1 MSLLPNQTFINTAS
15 EFYVND
21 VANVQFISSI
31 GIPNGTL
38 NTSQIDLDSVRMD
51 CAVING
57 FPTLLLN
64 GQAVAGVSSLTSS
77 VTSWASYPALQTITY
92 AGAGGTANLATVNAL
107 TALSSQAVIGGTV
120 TSVGALNG
128 VTFPNPGTAIAG
140 MAQSITPI
148 NGTGLIGAFNFTG
161 QAAGLYLVT
170 VLIQT
175 GGADPLTCSAVI
187 RFSGGVALGGS
198 FHCPSI
204 SSNSAPGF
212 ANCVSIQSDVAS
224 DAFIQVYVFSNINA
238 VQIGTAQLA
247 AYRIT

>member
-1 MSLLPNQTFINTAS
+1 MSVLPNQTWMNEYN

-21 VANVQFISSI
+21 VNNITFISSI
-31 GIPNGTL
+31 NTPNGTI

-77 VTSWASYPALQTITY
+77 ITSWSAYPALQTITY
-92 AGAGGTANLATVNAL
+92 AGAGGTANLNNVNAL

-120 TSVGALNG
+120 TSVGLLNG

-140 MAQSITPI
+140 MAQSISPI
-148 NGTGLIGAFNFTG
+148 GGTGLIGAFNFTG
-161 QAAGLYLVT
+161 QTPGLYLVN
-170 VLIQT
+170 VIIQT
-175 GGADPLTCSAVI
+175 GGADPMTCSAVI
-187 RFSGGVALGGS
+187 RFSGGTATGGS

-204 SSNSAPGF
+204 NSGTPGF
-212 ANCVSIQSDVAS
+212 ANSVSIQSDVAS
-224 DAFIQVYVFSNINA
+224 DANIQVYVFSNVNA
-238 VQIGTAQLA
+238 VQIGTAQFA
-247 AYRIT
+247 VYRIT